1 MTTRS
6 LTLFEAHVTP
16 LVGRTSA
23 VMELLRA
30 RGVATVE
37 GLDTRAKVLAFAQ
50 QVMTLV
56 PHPDSDPDALTTIR
70 DRGAASR
77 RPGLAGLGT
86 GELLAHTER
95 SSLPRPPRLMLLV
108 CQQPAA
114 TGGDVLLTDGRALHA
129 LLMERAPR
137 ALEVMATLVRN
148 S

>member
-16 LVGRTSA
+16 FVGGFGRTSA

-30 RGVATVE
+30 RGVATIE

-56 PHPDSDPDALTTIR
+56 PHPDSDPDALTTTR
-70 DRGAASR
+70 DRGAACR
-77 RPGLAGLGT
+77 RPGLVGLGT

-95 SSLPRPPRLMLLV
+95 SSLPRPPV
-108 CQQPAA
+108 
-114 TGGDVLLTDGRALHA
+114 
-129 LLMERAPR
+129 
-137 ALEVMATLVRN
+137 
-148 S
+148 